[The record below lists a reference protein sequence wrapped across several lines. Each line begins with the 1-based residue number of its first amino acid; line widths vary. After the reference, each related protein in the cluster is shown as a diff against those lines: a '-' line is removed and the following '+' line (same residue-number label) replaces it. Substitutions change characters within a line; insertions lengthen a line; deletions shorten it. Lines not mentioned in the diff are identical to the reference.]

1 MSYGIFVSSVGVC
14 SFTNSMTLQAVFMFQ
29 QPKGQ
34 ISIAI
39 TLSKN
44 SKIPFKYH
52 ADDKLKETLKLSK
65 ILTPICFCLQ
75 DNVMQN

>member
-1 MSYGIFVSSVGVC
+1 
-14 SFTNSMTLQAVFMFQ
+14 MFQ

-75 DNVMQN
+75 DNIMQN